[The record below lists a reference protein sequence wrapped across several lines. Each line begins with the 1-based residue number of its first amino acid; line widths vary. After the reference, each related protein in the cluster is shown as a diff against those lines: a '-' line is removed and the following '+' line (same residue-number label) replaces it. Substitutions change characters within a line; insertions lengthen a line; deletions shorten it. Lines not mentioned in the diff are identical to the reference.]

1 MSLGTS
7 AILEGNVMRVAS
19 RTIKRKADGAEFV
32 INTFVLFGQHCQAE
46 VRVNTD
52 SGQKMPEVGKPV
64 RCRVDISVYR
74 DDDEI
79 SLGEYL

>member
-1 MSLGTS
+1 
-7 AILEGNVMRVAS
+7 MRTGV
-19 RTIKRKADGAEFV
+19 REITRKADGAKFQIATFV
-32 INTFVLFGQHCQAE
+32 IFGDYCQAE
-46 VRVNTD
+46 VRVNLD
-52 SGQKMPEVGKPV
+52 AFKMPEKGAKL